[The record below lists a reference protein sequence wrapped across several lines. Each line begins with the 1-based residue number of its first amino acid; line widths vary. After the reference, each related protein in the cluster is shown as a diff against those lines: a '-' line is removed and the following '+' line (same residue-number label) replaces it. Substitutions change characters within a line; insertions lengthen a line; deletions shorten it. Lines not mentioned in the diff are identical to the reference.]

1 MAKFTWDHIH
11 LRTTDPE
18 AMAQWFEKTLGAE
31 VLRTMQPLP
40 ATRAAERAAQGPLL
54 RALASLPARSCC
66 ARPSALGARSLGS
79 PRTKA
84 GGCQSRRYGERL
96 FRSIAVLGAA
106 PLPVLQGWP
115 PRLCAQALPQT
126 GTWTMT
132 RWNSATVIAST
143 RAGHA
148 TDRCGHT
155 LPFSGAPARIGC
167 DASAITRPNHRARH
181 YCTAAQPRAPRQTA
195 SRACAAT

>member
-1 MAKFTWDHIH
+1 MVDCTGPTACACGTRLTLLELVWWVRVAHCAWLLFVSFAYFTESAGCEVSGPQPAILLAYAFHAWRIGADNRAGMNETVGQ
-11 LRTTDPE
+11 RTYAPPP
-18 AMAQWFEKTLGAE
+18 
-31 VLRTMQPLP
+31 QPFL
-40 ATRAAERAAQGPLL
+40 AGTRANRVD
-54 RALASLPARSCC
+54 ASETT
-66 ARPSALGARSLGS
+66 G

-132 RWNSATVIAST
+132 R
-143 RAGHA
+143 
-148 TDRCGHT
+148 
-155 LPFSGAPARIGC
+155 
-167 DASAITRPNHRARH
+167 
-181 YCTAAQPRAPRQTA
+181 
-195 SRACAAT
+195 